1 MFESIVEGLLDTLKI
16 IPFLFITFLFL
27 EFIEHKLS
35 HKSTKI
41 LTKNQKFGP
50 FLGALLGAAP
60 QCGFS
65 VMAAKLFSNKIITTG
80 TLIAI
85 FLSTSDE
92 MLPIMI
98 SENANILDILW
109 IIGTK
114 IFIGLVVG
122 LIIDIIYKKKK
133 PKTTTISK
141 MCENEHCGCR
151 KHGIFLSSL
160 NHTLK
165 ISFFILTANVII
177 NLAIFFIGE
186 NNLSSLLLQKNLLTY
201 FCASLIGLIPN
212 CSGSVIITEL
222 YLSNLITPG
231 IMFAGLL
238 TGSGLGLLLL
248 FKTNKN
254 LKENFSILLCLYF
267 IGVFSG
273 IIIDLFI

>member
-50 FLGALLGAAP
+50 FFGALLGAAP

-109 IIGTK
+109 IICTK
-114 IFIGLVVG
+114 IFIGLVIG
-122 LIIDIIYKKKK
+122 LIIDLIYKKKEK
-133 PKTTTISK
+133 VPISK
-141 MCENEHCGCR
+141 MCEDEHCGC
-151 KHGIFLSSL
+151 KNHGIILSSL

-177 NLAIFFIGE
+177 NLVIFFIGE
-186 NNLSSLLLQKNLLTY
+186 NNLSSLLLPKNLLTY

-212 CSGSVIITEL
+212 CSGSVIITQL

-231 IMFAGLL
+231 ILLAGSL

-254 LKENFSILLCLYF
+254 LKENLSILLILYI